1 MTKFVNSD
9 LVNKIED
16 LIEMRIPS
24 EINQPLLFGA
34 RLNFAFE
41 SSSLAKSI
49 LIAGTTSGALNR
61 IFTICLVTI
70 FQRAVLR
77 ACVSMGASGVCHP
90 QNFRT
95 SHLRF

>member
-34 RLNFAFE
+34 RLIFAFE

-61 IFTICLVTI
+61 IFTNFLMTV
-70 FQRAVLR
+70 FQRAVLEF
-77 ACVSMGASGVCHP
+77 ALLSGLLV
-90 QNFRT
+90 
-95 SHLRF
+95 

>member
-1 MTKFVNSD
+1 MAKFVNSD
-9 LVNKIED
+9 LVIQIED

-34 RLNFAFE
+34 RLIFAFE

-61 IFTICLVTI
+61 IFTNFLMTV
-70 FQRAVLR
+70 FQRAVLEF
-77 ACVSMGASGVCHP
+77 ALLSGLPV
-90 QNFRT
+90 
-95 SHLRF
+95 

>member
-61 IFTICLVTI
+61 IFTNFLMTV
-70 FQRAVLR
+70 FQRAVLEF
-77 ACVSMGASGVCHP
+77 ALLSGLPV
-90 QNFRT
+90 
-95 SHLRF
+95 

>member
-34 RLNFAFE
+34 RLIFAFE

-61 IFTICLVTI
+61 IFTNFLMTV
-70 FQRAVLR
+70 FQRAVLEF
-77 ACVSMGASGVCHP
+77 ALLSGLPV
-90 QNFRT
+90 
-95 SHLRF
+95 